1 MALAN
6 DTVAS
11 ARHAKGGFDVM
22 FLFKSAAAVAAIL
35 VATAAHAAPLAACA
49 GAIEAAGVQV
59 VRVEKNGA
67 LILDDGRAVH
77 AEALLLPAG
86 AKDKAPEF
94 LASQALNELSTLT
107 HDHGITLTSRA
118 PKEDRYGRVR
128 AQVFLPDNND
138 DPWLQVAL
146 LRRGLARVS
155 LAPDR
160 RECASELYAAE
171 AQARAAKNGLW
182 SFPAYVTRTPDN
194 LGRDTGTFQVVVG
207 KVLKAIMKD
216 GRAYLD
222 FGPDWH
228 TDFTVVVS
236 LDDMKNFEAA
246 GVDPRGYEGKT
257 IRVRGFVQQLDG
269 PEIEV
274 AMPEAIEVVP
284 DAPLKPAIGQ

>member
-6 DTVAS
+6 GTADS
-11 ARHAKGGFDVM
+11 APRQGGFDVM
-22 FLFKSAAAVAAIL
+22 FQFRSAAVLAAIL
-35 VATAAHAAPLAACA
+35 FAPAAQAGALPACA
-49 GAIEAAGVQV
+49 GAVEAAGVQV

-77 AEALLLPAG
+77 VESLLLPAG
-86 AKDKAPEF
+86 AKDKAPDF
-94 LASQALNELSTLT
+94 LAGQALNELSQLT
-107 HDHGITLTSRA
+107 HDHGVTLTSA
-118 PKEDRYGRVR
+118 IPKEDRYGRVR
-128 AQVFLPDNND
+128 AQVFLPDNTD

-160 RECASELYAAE
+160 HECASELYAAE
-171 AQARAAKNGLW
+171 AAARAAKNGLW
-182 SFPAYVTRTPDN
+182 AFPAYVMRTPDT
-194 LGRDTGTFQVVVG
+194 LGRDTGTFQVVEG
-207 KVLKAIMKD
+207 KVLKATVKD

-236 LDDMKNFEAA
+236 PDDMKNFEAA
-246 GVDPRGYEGKT
+246 GIDPRGYEGKRV
-257 IRVRGFVQQLDG
+257 RVRGWVQELDG

-274 AMPEAIEVVP
+274 AMPEGIEVVP
-284 DAPLKPAIGQ
+284 DAPLKPALQ

>member
-1 MALAN
+1 MDSRSLRCGAFALA
-6 DTVAS
+6 A
-11 ARHAKGGFDVM
+11 
-22 FLFKSAAAVAAIL
+22 LFAGPG
-35 VATAAHAAPLAACA
+35 HAAPLPGCA
-49 GAIEAAGVQV
+49 GAIEATAVQV

-77 AEALLLPAG
+77 VEALQLPAG
-86 AKDKAPEF
+86 GKDKAPEF

-107 HDHGITLTSRA
+107 HDRAVTLTA
-118 PKEDRYGRVR
+118 AIPKEDRYGRVR

-146 LRRGLARVS
+146 LRRGLARVA

-160 RECASELYAAE
+160 PECASELYAAE

-182 SFPAYVTRTPDN
+182 SFPAYVMRTPDT
-194 LGRDTGTFQVVVG
+194 LGHDTGTFQVVEG
-207 KVLKAIMKD
+207 KVLRADMKD

-228 TDFTVVVS
+228 TDFTVVIS
-236 LDDMKNFEAA
+236 PDDMKNFEAA
-246 GVDPRGYEGKT
+246 GVDPRTYEGKT
-257 IRVRGFVQQLDG
+257 VRVRGWVQQLDG
-269 PEIEV
+269 PEIDV
-274 AMPEAIEVVP
+274 ALPEGIEVVP

>member
-1 MALAN
+1 MMVHRSRRGAFALA
-6 DTVAS
+6 AI
-11 ARHAKGGFDVM
+11 
-22 FLFKSAAAVAAIL
+22 FLAPAAGQ
-35 VATAAHAAPLAACA
+35 AAPLPDCA
-49 GAIEAAGVQV
+49 GPIEAAAVQV

-77 AEALLLPAG
+77 VEGLLLPAG
-86 AKDKAPEF
+86 GKDKAPEF
-94 LASQALNELSTLT
+94 LASQALNELSALT
-107 HDHGITLTSRA
+107 HDHAVTLTSQA

-128 AQVFLPDNND
+128 AQVFLPDNAQ

-146 LRRGLARVS
+146 LRRGLARVE

-160 RECASELYAAE
+160 HECASELFAAE

-182 SFPAYVTRTPDN
+182 SFPAYIMRTPDN
-194 LGRDTGTFQVVVG
+194 LAHDTGTFQVVEG
-207 KVLKAIMKD
+207 KVLKAAMKD

-236 LDDMKNFEAA
+236 PDDMKYFEAT
-246 GVDPRGYEGKT
+246 GVDPRTYEGKT
-257 IRVRGFVQQLDG
+257 VRVRGWVQELDG

-284 DAPLKPAIGQ
+284 DAPLKPALAQ